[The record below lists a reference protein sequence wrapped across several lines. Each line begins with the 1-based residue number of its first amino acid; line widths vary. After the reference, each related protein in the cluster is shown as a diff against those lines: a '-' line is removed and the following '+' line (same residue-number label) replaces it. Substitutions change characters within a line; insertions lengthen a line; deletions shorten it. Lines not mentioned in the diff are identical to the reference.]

1 MHKLKGRKK
10 IKPTQQAVN
19 FEEHTHRHACMCAHT
34 HQPTHPHRASVG
46 EERVNTKAEVYDK
59 HTGNKM
65 CETQTVHAGAS
76 TQWL

>member
-1 MHKLKGRKK
+1 MCTNSKAEKKLNPHNKQSTLKN
-10 IKPTQQAVN
+10 T
-19 FEEHTHRHACMCAHT
+19 HTDMHACVHT
-34 HQPTHPHRASVG
+34 PTHPHRASVG